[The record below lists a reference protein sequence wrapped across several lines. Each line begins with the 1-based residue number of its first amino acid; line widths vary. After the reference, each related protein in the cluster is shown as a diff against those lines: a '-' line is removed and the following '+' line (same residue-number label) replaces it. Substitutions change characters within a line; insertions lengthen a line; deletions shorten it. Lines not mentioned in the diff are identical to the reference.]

1 MVTIK
6 RDKLMKKIYYYIM
19 FAASAVFGLSSC
31 SDFLEIEPQNEIIH
45 ENFWNEK
52 ADVDGMVSGCY
63 SKLQSEG
70 IIRRMM
76 IWGEFRSDN
85 VVAGQNITDD
95 SHLEKVFKAS
105 IDASNV
111 YTTWDEFYN
120 VINRCNT
127 IIQFAP
133 EVAKKD
139 ISYTE
144 SELMA
149 TIAEVTALRSLCYFY
164 LIRAFR
170 DVPYTTVAY
179 LGDDQKMDHPAV
191 KFDDV
196 LDSLIIDLE
205 KVRPYAVVK
214 YPITQPLYQT
224 GRITQE
230 AINAMLCEM
239 YLWKKDYQNCIK
251 YADMVIES
259 KIQQKEDEKN
269 NFGGNMTSQ
278 STSDGIDGFPLIP
291 TSQRVGGNQFG
302 QAYNS
307 IIGTGNSSESI
318 FELTFEKDLNK
329 NATSNAAVN
338 ALYGNA
344 EKLIGYA
351 APSPSLGQDV
361 ANKVF
366 VIFNNAYDVRNY
378 ENIEASGSSTF
389 RINKFVSS
397 YNTLTISST
406 GAEHTF
412 YPSTYAKDK
421 NRSNWIFYRLTDI
434 MLLKAEAITQTML
447 DGTDD
452 ASVATNETKLREAF
466 TLINAVNKRS
476 MGQATLK
483 DTLIFADYSSKT
495 QMTDLV
501 YRERQR
507 ELMFE
512 GKRWF
517 DMVRRSMREGHTDYL
532 TRETI
537 KKHSANSS
545 VVQNMLSKMDAI
557 FWPYNIDELKVNN
570 SLVQNPAFGSG
581 EDDSYQNTAK
591 K

>member
-1 MVTIK
+1 
-6 RDKLMKKIYYYIM
+6 M

-133 EVAKKD
+133 EVAQKD

-179 LGDDQKMDHPAV
+179 LGDDQKMDHPAA

-196 LDSLIIDLE
+196 LDSLITDLE

-278 STSDGIDGFPLIP
+278 NTSDGIDGFPLIP

-307 IIGTGNSSESI
+307 IIGTGNSS
-318 FELTFEKDLNK
+318 
-329 NATSNAAVN
+329 
-338 ALYGNA
+338 
-344 EKLIGYA
+344 
-351 APSPSLGQDV
+351 
-361 ANKVF
+361 
-366 VIFNNAYDVRNY
+366 
-378 ENIEASGSSTF
+378 
-389 RINKFVSS
+389 
-397 YNTLTISST
+397 
-406 GAEHTF
+406 
-412 YPSTYAKDK
+412 
-421 NRSNWIFYRLTDI
+421 
-434 MLLKAEAITQTML
+434 
-447 DGTDD
+447 
-452 ASVATNETKLREAF
+452 
-466 TLINAVNKRS
+466 
-476 MGQATLK
+476 
-483 DTLIFADYSSKT
+483 
-495 QMTDLV
+495 
-501 YRERQR
+501 
-507 ELMFE
+507 
-512 GKRWF
+512 
-517 DMVRRSMREGHTDYL
+517 
-532 TRETI
+532 
-537 KKHSANSS
+537 
-545 VVQNMLSKMDAI
+545 
-557 FWPYNIDELKVNN
+557 
-570 SLVQNPAFGSG
+570 
-581 EDDSYQNTAK
+581 
-591 K
+591 